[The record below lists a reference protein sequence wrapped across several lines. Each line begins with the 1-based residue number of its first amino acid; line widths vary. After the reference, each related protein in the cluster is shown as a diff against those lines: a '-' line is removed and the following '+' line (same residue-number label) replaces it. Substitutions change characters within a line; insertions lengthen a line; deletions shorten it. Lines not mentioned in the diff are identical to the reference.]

1 MSDAIFVV
9 GYYRSGTSALSGTLQ
24 TLGVALHNDANPNE
38 HNPRGFFEIPELIEF
53 DVDLFARLGRQWTDL
68 RSLEDGWPERAD
80 MAGFL
85 SRLGEI
91 LRRRFQFEPL
101 WGIKHPHICRLLPIY
116 EEATKQAGH
125 SIHVLHISRDPW
137 TVADSQQRK
146 NGLSRS
152 HALLLWV
159 SYMVSAER
167 HARHLPRSWL
177 TYHDLLKEP
186 VSTIRRIEAD
196 LGIPLINRRPHAL
209 AQAKSFLTT
218 QLDRSKALS
227 REGLLPGLDG
237 LVARLWEA
245 LQDRETAPSVWDG
258 FAVSCNELVGFVAE
272 LAQSKGSVMPWI
284 SQQATTAMG
293 EAADGSASLRPAER
307 LDPGGRARLLARKA
321 ALEAQSG
328 PLPRVAVFIAAPPS
342 RAHAVNETLQS
353 LRSQWHPPSA
363 IELITTEEI
372 DLPDLTTIRV
382 EAESGALTAKLC
394 AVANAVPEGMDY
406 VAILNAGDTVAP
418 DACLRLALEAQASV
432 ADLLYTDEI
441 VQRDIGPWI
450 RHKPSWEPTRLRQSP
465 YIGDWVWY
473 RMEALRRVG
482 GFDATLAG
490 AEEYDLQLRLAEAG
504 AKVVRL
510 TEAVFTRSLLS
521 RRDNIP
527 STIFVTR
534 AAEAIARHLARIGQE
549 AQVESR
555 QYQGLYRHIRKVAD
569 EGTTTILLCDGAEI
583 AGIDHWLR
591 DILSTSVL
599 TGPIILAGAT
609 LSPQVVSYLT
619 QVIAQVEAL
628 EHKVLAVPPAD
639 CIETGDALAQALA
652 RVATPYV
659 LILDA
664 HGRAM
669 SPDWQDDLRSRLAD
683 PRVALVG
690 ARGLAPLLADAS
702 RFTIQGPIVIGADAR
717 MGAGHLSDDPGPGG
731 WLTVDQEAS
740 ALAPPALLARASAL
754 AACHIPSLSG
764 DALWIDIGAQLRA
777 AGHALVWT
785 PDVSFA
791 IPGQTIRPDF
801 EGQFRQG
808 SEVARTLSWTDPFH
822 HPALSLHADLLAPE
836 PHPGLVRAAPADPHS
851 LLISGRPD
859 SGIAIFNAA
868 RALRTAGL
876 IEASWTPEVVMA
888 GQVGRRAPKLWL
900 RVNPEGPDFTGT
912 HPYAAIYSRAPG
924 AEAKPALGAA
934 QALYATSPGIAAG
947 LRKLLPPNHPVT
959 LWRPALS
966 RPLWAD
972 FTTVSGINSR
982 PRILWMD
989 EGITPAWLVDL
1000 INETMQQVLWI
1011 VIEKPGATYAGAVT
1025 CIRPPGSEQSW
1036 ASELAGLAPHLC
1048 IRPVDRDADAAAD
1061 HYRCLL
1067 AAAAG
1072 CHLLID
1078 ERLDCPPSLGAQRLP
1093 NRYAAWQRAVSQAIE
1108 NLHKTIA
1115 AGQQAREA
1123 CLALPAIEDAP
1134 PPWAALTQQ
1143 AGIGQEAAE

>member
-68 RSLEDGWPERAD
+68 RSLEEGWNKRAD

-91 LRRRFQFEPL
+91 LRRRFQAEPL

-116 EEATKQAGH
+116 EEAAKQAGH
-125 SIHVLHISRDPW
+125 AIHVLHISRDPW

-177 TYHDLLKEP
+177 TYRDLLKEP
-186 VSTIRRIEAD
+186 ITTIRRIEAD
-196 LGIPLINRRPHAL
+196 LGIPLISRRPNAL

-237 LVARLWEA
+237 LVERLWQA
-245 LQDRETAPSVWDG
+245 LQDKETAPSVWDS
-258 FAVSCNELVGFVAE
+258 FACSCTELVGFVAE
-272 LAQSKGSVMPWI
+272 LAQSKGSVMPWV
-284 SQQATTAMG
+284 SQQGAGATG
-293 EAADGSASLRPAER
+293 EAAGGSASLRPAER
-307 LDPGGRARLLARKA
+307 LDPGGRARLLARKE
-321 ALEAQSG
+321 ALEAQVG
-328 PLPRVAVFIAAPPS
+328 PLPRVAVLIAAPPS

-353 LRSQWHPPSA
+353 LRSQWHPPSS
-363 IELITTEEI
+363 IQLITTEEI
-372 DLPDLTTIRV
+372 DLPDLPTIRADA
-382 EAESGALTAKLC
+382 EAGALTIRLC
-394 AVANAVPEGMDY
+394 AVANAVPEGLDY

-418 DACLRLALEAQASV
+418 DACLRLALEAQASA
-432 ADLLYTDEI
+432 ADLIYTDEI

-450 RHKPSWEPTRLRQSP
+450 RHKPGWEPTRLRQSP

-473 RMEALRRVG
+473 RMEAVHRVG
-482 GFDATLAG
+482 GFDAALAG

-504 AKVVRL
+504 GRVVRL
-510 TEAVFTRSLLS
+510 TEAVFTRSPLS

-534 AAEAIARHLARIGQE
+534 AAEAIASHLARIGQE

-555 QYQGLYRHIRKVAD
+555 QYQGLYRHVRKVPD

-591 DILSTSVL
+591 DILSSSVL
-599 TGPIILAGAT
+599 TGPIILAGAA
-609 LSPQVVSYLT
+609 LAPQVVSYFT
-619 QVIAQVEAL
+619 QVIEKEEAL

-639 CIETGDALAQALA
+639 GIETGDALAQALL
-652 RVATPYV
+652 RVATPHV

-664 HGRAM
+664 RGRAM
-669 SPDWQDDLRSRLAD
+669 SGEWQAELRARLAD
-683 PRVALVG
+683 PRVGLVG
-690 ARGLAPLLADAS
+690 ARGLSPLLADAS

-731 WLTVDQEAS
+731 WLMVDQEAS
-740 ALAPPALLARASAL
+740 ALAPPALLARAAAL
-754 AACHIPSLSG
+754 AACRIPSLSG
-764 DALWIDIGAQLRA
+764 DALWIDIGAQLRV

-801 EGQFRQG
+801 EGQFRRG
-808 SEVARTLSWTDPFH
+808 SEIARTLSWEDPFH
-822 HPALSLHADLLAPE
+822 HPALSLHGDLLTAE
-836 PHPGLVRAAPADPHS
+836 QHPGLVRAAPVDPGN
-851 LLISGRPD
+851 LLLSGPPEA
-859 SGIAIFNAA
+859 GLAVFNAA

-876 IEASWTPEVVMA
+876 IEASWTPEIVMP

-900 RVNPEGPDFTGT
+900 RVNPAGPEIAGAQ
-912 HPYAAIYSRAPG
+912 PYAAIYTQAPKP
-924 AEAKPALGAA
+924 EAKPALGAA
-934 QALYATSPGIAAG
+934 EALYVTSPGIAG
-947 LRKLLPPNHPVT
+947 SLRKLLPPNHPVT
-959 LWRPALS
+959 LWRPTLS
-966 RPLWAD
+966 RPLWTD
-972 FTTVSGINSR
+972 FTTASGINSR

-1000 INETMQQVLWI
+1000 INETMQHVLWI
-1011 VIEKPGATYAGAVT
+1011 VVEKPGATYAGSVT
-1025 CIRPPGSEQSW
+1025 CIRPPGSEQGW
-1036 ASELAGLAPHLC
+1036 ASELASLAPHLC
-1048 IRPVDRDADAAAD
+1048 IRPVDRDADSLAD

-1072 CHLLID
+1072 CQLLID
-1078 ERLDCPPSLGAQRLP
+1078 ERLDCPPALGAQRLP
-1093 NRYAAWQRAVSQAIE
+1093 NRYAAWQRAVSQAVAD
-1108 NLHKTIA
+1108 LHGTIA
-1115 AGQQAREA
+1115 AGQAAREA

-1134 PPWAALTQQ
+1134 PPWAGLTLPARVGQQ
-1143 AGIGQEAAE
+1143 AAE